1 MQKTIRTL
9 ACLSALAVLAGCAT
23 VKPNNIREVND
34 SQVKRCRLAG
44 QINGS
49 DAIFVG
55 LSAAVG
61 SKNAKARA
69 MNEAVGLNATDVV
82 WSQRGTSATNEWIG
96 NAYICK

>member
-44 QINGS
+44 PIKGS

-55 LSAAVG
+55 LSAGVG

-69 MNEAVGLNATDVV
+69 MNEAVNLNATDVV
-82 WSQRGTSATNEWIG
+82 WSQQGTSMTNEWIG